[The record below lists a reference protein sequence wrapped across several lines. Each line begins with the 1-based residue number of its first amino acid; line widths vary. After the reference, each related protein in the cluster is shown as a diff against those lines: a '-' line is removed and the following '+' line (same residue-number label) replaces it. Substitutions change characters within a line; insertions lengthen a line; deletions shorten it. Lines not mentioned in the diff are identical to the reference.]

1 MSAYLPTTCNR
12 IAFVGAER
20 VVVMTVPQ
28 AQDLMLD
35 FERMHDN
42 ALRADPADR
51 WGIAK
56 VHHQAAQAVGEA
68 LLTLQNIAA
77 RAA

>member
-28 AQDLMLD
+28 AQALMLD

-42 ALRADPADR
+42 ARISDPADR

-68 LLTLQNIAA
+68 LLTVQNIAA